1 MVSINL
7 LTGGN
12 FEILN
17 NLDKFD
23 IIVDGIL
30 GPNTENALNK
40 GADEFSKKLGNTDW
54 NITQMGPDNKYG
66 NEEFFAD
73 LQKFGSAASSG
84 TDEFVADLNRPN
96 PKAIA
101 GRGMKVK

>member
-1 MVSINL
+1 
-7 LTGGN
+7 
-12 FEILN
+12 
-17 NLDKFD
+17 
-23 IIVDGIL
+23 
-30 GPNTENALNK
+30 
-40 GADEFSKKLGNTDW
+40 
-54 NITQMGPDNKYG
+54 MGPDNKYG